1 MIFLDTSGVL
11 ALAMEI
17 DSFHAK
23 AFRMM
28 ETALAA
34 REQILVHNYVLLESA
49 ALLQSRI
56 GKDAA
61 VIFLEKAALFHI
73 VWVDSHLHS
82 QAVEYLA
89 QNGESKL
96 SFVDVVSFLVMRS
109 RGSTEFIGFDK
120 HFIEAGF
127 TPYDSKDTR

>member
-1 MIFLDTSGVL
+1 MIFLDTSGIL

-23 AFRMM
+23 AFEIM

-34 REQILVHNYVLLESA
+34 REHILVHNYVLLESA
-49 ALLQSRI
+49 ALIQSRI

-61 VIFLEKAALFHI
+61 VIFLERAALFDI
-73 VWVDSHLHS
+73 VWVDSHLHD
-82 QAVEYLA
+82 QAVEHLA
-89 QNGESKL
+89 QNGASKL
-96 SFVDVVSFLVMRS
+96 SFVDVMSFLVMRS
-109 RGSTEFIGFDK
+109 RGITEFIGFDK

-127 TPYDSKDTR
+127 TQYDSQGV